1 MSGKDED
8 FERSQGS
15 SVSHSLVKMQE
26 IKCYQPQTGTSHLK
40 LNKTNLWCQT
50 DKDEKRR
57 RKVPGCSVAS

>member
-26 IKCYQPQTGTSHLK
+26 IKCYQLQSGTSHLK

-50 DKDEKRR
+50 DKDGNGR
-57 RKVPGCSVAS
+57 S